1 MSFVFLHKWRWIGT
15 IFFDVKTYEI
25 SRNLGLL
32 QNGWTGPKKK
42 FLNLWKMN
50 YIYIYIKGQNGT
62 VARNIFFEVNIYIK
76 EVM

>member
-1 MSFVFLHKWRWIGT
+1 MKFQETWDCCKMVELA
-15 IFFDVKTYEI
+15 
-25 SRNLGLL
+25 
-32 QNGWTGPKKK
+32 QKKILESLK
-42 FLNLWKMN
+42 DEL